1 MIYEIYVGNNLHTTE
16 LSIED
21 VMYYIIIN
29 GLSIIDENED
39 LDNNPIQINCEYK
52 HQEVSI

>member
-1 MIYEIYVGNNLHTTE
+1 MIYEIYVGNNLLTTE

-39 LDNNPIQINCEYK
+39 LDNNTIQINCEYK
-52 HQEVSI
+52 H